1 MVYLL
6 TFFVYKGV
14 FTLVVS
20 GFLLLLQTEEI
31 GCWKSSLHYELKK
44 RLWVENIER
53 KHGEKKKKQYDNA
66 GRQEMKIK
74 GLHLTL
80 WKDWLC
86 DCVSFPPNHP
96 VLLNLTPTMEPSS
109 SNSREDSNVDKPE
122 FLSFSLITHQS
133 KHIKYRVTT
142 LLIKHNTI
150 LE

>member
-53 KHGEKKKKQYDNA
+53 KHGKKKKNNMIMQ
-66 GRQEMKIK
+66 
-74 GLHLTL
+74 
-80 WKDWLC
+80 
-86 DCVSFPPNHP
+86 
-96 VLLNLTPTMEPSS
+96 
-109 SNSREDSNVDKPE
+109 VDK
-122 FLSFSLITHQS
+122 
-133 KHIKYRVTT
+133 KWK
-142 LLIKHNTI
+142 
-150 LE
+150 